1 MQRASLSKATGWHVA
16 LLRGINV
23 SGRNMLPMVE
33 LAKMFA
39 AVGCG
44 DVKTYIQSGNVVFRA
59 NDGIAGKLADSITQR
74 IEEQFGCKVPVVLRT
89 AAELIEVVRRNPFLK
104 AGAAEDSLH
113 VYFLAGAPA
122 AGDVAG
128 LDAGRSAP
136 DAFAVVGREIYLQLP
151 NGMGRTKLTNAY
163 FDSKL
168 KTVSTARNWRT
179 VLKLV
184 EMVGGTGR

>member
-1 MQRASLSKATGWHVA
+1 MQRASRSKAKGWHIA

-23 SGRNMLPMVE
+23 SGKNMLPMPE
-33 LAKMFA
+33 LTKIFA
-39 AVGCG
+39 TAGCG
-44 DVKTYIQSGNVVFRA
+44 DVKTYIQSGNVVFCAR
-59 NDGIAGKLADSITQR
+59 DGVVDKLAGLITQQ
-74 IEEQFGCKVPVVLRT
+74 IEERFGCKVPLVLRT
-89 AAELIEVVRRNPFLK
+89 AAELGEVVRSNPFLK
-104 AGAAEDSLH
+104 AGAAEESLH
-113 VYFLAGAPA
+113 VYFLAGMPT

-136 DAFAVVGREIYLQLP
+136 DAFAVIGREIYLQLP

-179 VLKLV
+179 VSKLL
-184 EMVGGTGR
+184 EMVGEPG